1 MLRKFL
7 SKLTAPFKS
16 AAPKRAETAKPAH
29 GTKPVRTGGRDSHS
43 QGQGQ
48 GRPAEKR
55 RPHGDA
61 PRPAASHSRPAP
73 HAQAPAQ
80 APRAAAAPKPL
91 PEVPKLNTTFSA
103 LGLGDRIAY
112 AVQQK
117 GYENPT
123 PIQAQAI
130 PVVLAG
136 KDVIGSAQTG
146 TGKTAAFSL
155 PILQRLGTHGK
166 IRCLVLEP
174 TREIGRAS

>member
-7 SKLTAPFKS
+7 SKITQSFKS
-16 AAPKRAETAKPAH
+16 GATPAAPKPASGAKHAKPAGREGPQRH
-29 GTKPVRTGGRDSHS
+29 ERKPANAS
-43 QGQGQ
+43 Q
-48 GRPAEKR
+48 
-55 RPHGDA
+55 
-61 PRPAASHSRPAP
+61 SRPAP
-73 HAQAPAQ
+73 AHRPAAPASARPAQ
-80 APRAAAAPKPL
+80 TPHAPRAAKPL
-91 PEVPKLNTTFSA
+91 AEVPKMDTAFSA
-103 LGLGDRIAY
+103 LGLGDRLAY

-117 GYENPT
+117 GYETPT

-155 PILQRLGTHGK
+155 PILQRLGTHGP

-174 TREIGRAS
+174 TRELALQVE

>member
-1 MLRKFL
+1 MLRKIL
-7 SKLTAPFKS
+7 SKLTAPFK
-16 AAPKRAETAKPAH
+16 AKAKPT
-29 GTKPVRTGGRDSHS
+29 GSKPAAVAKSGRSGGRDSHS
-43 QGQGQ
+43 HGGGH
-48 GRPAEKR
+48 GRTEKKR
-55 RPHGDA
+55 SHPDA
-61 PRPAASHSRPAP
+61 PRSPSHVKPAATH
-73 HAQAPAQ
+73 APAH
-80 APRAAAAPKPL
+80 APRAHAPAAPKPL
-91 PEVPKLNTTFSA
+91 PEVPKMETSFSA

-155 PILQRLGTHGK
+155 PILQRLGTHGP
-166 IRCLVLEP
+166 IRCLV
-174 TREIGRAS
+174 R